1 MEIVAKCSNCNC
13 DFEVDEQGYIYCP
26 QCGIKSSEPLT
37 QKPKYTI
44 PKESEKKA
52 SSKSGAKKSTKKE
65 TETKGTSSKKK
76 TTAKTS
82 KKETA
87 NPNFEPTGN
96 PDLDNRLSI
105 AYKYLEEKKYFNAK
119 GICETILAQYP
130 EDIHAN
136 SIMAKI
142 LRMDFDQTIAQN
154 HIAFASQT
162 NKLENCYYYVV
173 KNAPKGSKVLHE
185 MNPSS
190 DSFLVEKV
198 KNYYKYKTY
207 KVDSLEANIYNKKAH
222 NVYIDN
228 PIITTKTVKRYK
240 QPLPD
245 GSTEQN
251 LVTVTDNREI
261 LEDTLIG
268 YKKIQNTKKEEPQFS
283 TRSDLLGDTNPFTFP
298 AASQSKF
305 VKIAFWVLT
314 FFVAIYGMALYT
326 IFVNHN
332 FIGADVWAK
341 TTTAELVNVVGGG
354 FFIIAGWLFWMIYFF
369 VRLFKREDITQP
381 TAIPRIRL
389 GAVIALIIS
398 LICTVWRIGVVTV
411 ATMLPDELPNIN
423 IATEKVVIIVS
434 AVIFV
439 VSVILLLVLGVVD
452 RTRFKFNMQPKLVV
466 NMRIILLGIL
476 HTLESLAL
484 IVVAFSGLITLI
496 NAIKPDLIGLV
507 FDTSATTV
515 VSIAKTALIAS
526 ASTFGASLIL
536 DIVLT
541 NLRPPKKREKLELYD
556 TPTGSIQDIEEI
568 IEDNDE
574 YVLVKI
580 KSAEQTLVK
589 RKEALKYLAEE
600 RAKIQN
606 SLNNFLS
613 GKVNIVEF
621 FTAEKCVLENVPEEL
636 YNNILNCAKAE
647 RPE

>member
-1 MEIVAKCSNCNC
+1 
-13 DFEVDEQGYIYCP
+13 
-26 QCGIKSSEPLT
+26 
-37 QKPKYTI
+37 
-44 PKESEKKA
+44 
-52 SSKSGAKKSTKKE
+52 
-65 TETKGTSSKKK
+65 
-76 TTAKTS
+76 
-82 KKETA
+82 
-87 NPNFEPTGN
+87 
-96 PDLDNRLSI
+96 
-105 AYKYLEEKKYFNAK
+105 
-119 GICETILAQYP
+119 
-130 EDIHAN
+130 
-136 SIMAKI
+136 
-142 LRMDFDQTIAQN
+142 
-154 HIAFASQT
+154 
-162 NKLENCYYYVV
+162 
-173 KNAPKGSKVLHE
+173 
-185 MNPSS
+185 
-190 DSFLVEKV
+190 
-198 KNYYKYKTY
+198 
-207 KVDSLEANIYNKKAH
+207 
-222 NVYIDN
+222 
-228 PIITTKTVKRYK
+228 
-240 QPLPD
+240 
-245 GSTEQN
+245 
-251 LVTVTDNREI
+251 
-261 LEDTLIG
+261 
-268 YKKIQNTKKEEPQFS
+268 
-283 TRSDLLGDTNPFTFP
+283 
-298 AASQSKF
+298 
-305 VKIAFWVLT
+305 
-314 FFVAIYGMALYT
+314 
-326 IFVNHN
+326 
-332 FIGADVWAK
+332 
-341 TTTAELVNVVGGG
+341 
-354 FFIIAGWLFWMIYFF
+354 MIYFF